1 MKLTKTMN
9 ATTLSLKILTLGG
22 LLASYNDDDEDL
34 VDDDEEDLDG
44 FSIEEDEDEDADI
57 GKDDKDDDL
66 EGEDG
71 IGGD

>member
-1 MKLTKTMN
+1 MN

-34 VDDDEEDLDG
+34 VDDDVEDLDG